1 MKLSEIKWYVKFKI
15 RLKKLFFIKLT
26 TWEQYVYNYMTE
38 PMYSMLFGDNLLT
51 EEQLLENERL
61 AEEAKQQQKKEQRE
75 AKQREE
81 SPLEKL
87 REMDQKSD
95 DDTPAGNPLY
105 TFHTVGPMLLTYK
118 YPVCTDSLK
127 REILSER
134 GSIGP
139 EKYKQIPGAFEALK
153 PYNNEFFLDN
163 EQACNLLLSDLLTL
177 LRDRDD
183 CDDLWTIAGSV
194 TNNFSYRKEYMK
206 RAAEAGV
213 KEGMVTYGIH
223 LYLEHHVA
231 EGCEWVRKGA
241 ELGDEIG
248 IIIMG
253 ISYQFG
259 TITKIDYGEAARWYK
274 SMLKLPQEDGSET
287 KYWAGFAAVNL
298 GVLYAD
304 AGYFHTARKYFLM
317 AKELEKGHEDDIRHL
332 DLIPAFNNIKV
343 CDRLLEQPYNL
354 RKKLTVIQQQAPELD
369 FIFCSDKDHEQQ
381 APAAVFNPNIDR
393 IVPFCPTDD
402 ELEPEDRDEKYK
414 LENQETQPEEEVR
427 FPFDSFVFPTY
438 NVAIRNENVFDNKK
452 ELIFLEKNVHMELNN
467 YIQKHFADIK
477 DLFRK
482 NGFQF
487 VYLPAHAYDFRD
499 QIDIMMSNMEEYG
512 TGNIPDRTQWE
523 NKRNENIYWES
534 IFSEE
539 SLPDDCAGF
548 LQRIPP
554 LSIFRDQSYRYI
566 IFPHRPGTDWGR
578 AFNAFIAFVTG
589 KSVEETTGKKMLD
602 TQTKIVVDK
611 KFNITVTDSGGKVI
625 GEVKMPTLSKILY
638 FTYLRH
644 PEGIAIKEL
653 SDYRDELIE
662 FYKQVAYKQINL
674 QSIDNLVDSTKNSA
688 NEKISRIKKA
698 FETALG
704 QYQCDISSMI
714 PTGSKGERYVIS
726 FNRENIVWE
735 PTAVTL

>member
-1 MKLSEIKWYVKFKI
+1 MKLSEIKKSDKFRI
-15 RLKKLFFIKLT
+15 RLKKFFFIKLT
-26 TWEQYVYNYMTE
+26 TWEKYVYNFMTE

-61 AEEAKQQQKKEQRE
+61 ALEAKQQEGQNF
-75 AKQREE
+75 
-81 SPLEKL
+81 LEKL
-87 REMDQKSD
+87 RDLHKETDEDQ
-95 DDTPAGNPLY
+95 PLGNPLY
-105 TFHTVGPMLLTYK
+105 TFHSVGPILLSYK
-118 YPVCTDSLK
+118 YPVCAKSLR
-127 REILSER
+127 REIVCET

-153 PYNNEFFLDN
+153 PYNNEFFLN
-163 EQACNLLLSDLLTL
+163 NQEACHLLLSDILTL
-177 LRDRDD
+177 LRGRDD
-183 CDDLWTIAGSV
+183 CEDLWTIAGSV
-194 TNNFSYRKEYMK
+194 SDRCNLRMEYMR

-213 KEGMVTYGIH
+213 KEGMVAYGIH
-223 LYLEHHVA
+223 LYLEHHVE

-241 ELGDEIG
+241 ELGDEAG

-274 SMLKLPQEDGSET
+274 KLLSLPEDKDDDFEKDFWG
-287 KYWAGFAAVNL
+287 GFAAVNL

-304 AGYFHTARKYFLM
+304 AGFFHTARKYFLM
-317 AKELEKGHEDDIRHL
+317 AKELEKGHEDDIRDL

-354 RKKLTVIQQQAPELD
+354 RKKMAVIQQQAPELD
-369 FIFCSDKDHEQQ
+369 FIFCSDKDHKHQ
-381 APAAVFNPNIDR
+381 APAAVFNPYIDR
-393 IVPFCPTDD
+393 IVPFCPSDE
-402 ELEPEDRDEKYK
+402 ELEPEDRDEKYR

-438 NVAIRNENVFDNKK
+438 DVTIRNENVFDNKK
-452 ELIFLEKNVHMELNN
+452 ELIFLEKNVHVELNN
-467 YIQKHFADIK
+467 YIQRHFADIK

-499 QIDIMMSNMEEYG
+499 HIDIMVSNMEEYG
-512 TGNIPDRTQWE
+512 TGNIPDRMKWE
-523 NKRNENIYWES
+523 KTRNENFYWES

-539 SLPDDCAGF
+539 TLPNDCAGF
-548 LQRIPP
+548 LHRIPP
-554 LSIFRDQSYRYI
+554 LSIFTNQSYRYI

-589 KSVEETTGKKMLD
+589 KPVEEMSGKKMLD
-602 TQTKIVVDK
+602 AQTKIVVEK
-611 KFNITVTDSGGKVI
+611 NFNITVTDNSGKVV

-638 FTYLRH
+638 FVYLKH
-644 PEGIAIKEL
+644 PKGIAIKEL
-653 SDYRDELIE
+653 SDYREELIA
-662 FYKQVAYKQINL
+662 FYQKVAYKQIHL
-674 QSIDNLVDSTKNSA
+674 QSIEDLVNPIKNSA

-704 QYQCDISSMI
+704 QYQCDISAMI
-714 PTGSKGERYVIS
+714 PTGSKGEKYIIS
-726 FNRENIVWE
+726 FDRSNLIWK
-735 PTAVTL
+735 PTDICL